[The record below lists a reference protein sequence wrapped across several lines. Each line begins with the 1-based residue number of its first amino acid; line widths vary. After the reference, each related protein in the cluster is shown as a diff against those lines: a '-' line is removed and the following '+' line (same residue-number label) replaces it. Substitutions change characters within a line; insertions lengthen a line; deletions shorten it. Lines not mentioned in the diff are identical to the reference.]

1 MGTALPKP
9 VLPMF
14 EREST
19 MIEVRRSP
27 PFAKLQR
34 QGTLHLG
41 LKTVIV
47 VIDKAIREVYDQTKR
62 P

>member
-1 MGTALPKP
+1 
-9 VLPMF
+9 
-14 EREST
+14 

-27 PFAKLQR
+27 LFAKLQR
-34 QGTLHLG
+34 QGTLHHG

>member
-27 PFAKLQR
+27 LFAKLQR